1 MKPAPPRFYFSF
13 RSPYSWVGA
22 RKIEA
27 QFPRH
32 RLSLE
37 YLPYWE
43 PEPETLAELTA
54 RGGEF
59 LYRPMS
65 RARQLYILQDVKRIW
80 SKLGYRAVWP
90 VDDESPC
97 WERPHMA
104 YLHARR
110 CGRDR
115 EFFWAVWRARWEE
128 GRDVTDVATIGAIGA
143 ALGLDPA
150 ALCDARRDPSIR
162 QEGVDA
168 LWHAY
173 RDAVFGVPFFVLGYE
188 KFWGQ
193 DRVDEFLEAVHRQ
206 LGQEAA
212 CPA

>member
-1 MKPAPPRFYFSF
+1 MKPTRPRFYFSF

-27 QFPRH
+27 QFPHH

-90 VDDESPC
+90 VDGDNTC

-110 CGRDR
+110 CGRGR
-115 EFFWAVWRARWEE
+115 EFFWAAWRARWEE
-128 GRDVTDVATIGAIGA
+128 GRDVTDASTIGAIGA
-143 ALGLDPA
+143 GLGLDPA
-150 ALCDARRDPSIR
+150 PLVDARRDPAIR
-162 QEGVDA
+162 QEGVDV
-168 LWHAY
+168 LWRAY
-173 RDAVFGVPFFVLGYE
+173 RDAVFGVPFFVLGRE

-206 LGQEAA
+206 LDQEAA